1 MSHPSAAVYE
11 KPHAGERMGL
21 MAYGPD
27 KEKTALH
34 IACKAAFCLYFSFV
48 RQGVRHCVVP
58 FQDKVLIEPSKC
70 IFRRVRVD
78 IDIGAGHIGSRSAIA
93 SIT

>member
-34 IACKAAFCLYFSFV
+34 IAYKAAFCQCFLLSV
-48 RQGVRHCVVP
+48 RGGDTVSYPLFTV
-58 FQDKVLIEPSKC
+58 
-70 IFRRVRVD
+70 
-78 IDIGAGHIGSRSAIA
+78 
-93 SIT
+93 